1 MAWFGPGGM
10 FGQIAVVAAFGCV
23 FAIIRRKV
31 STAPPDEQKEPFVMT
46 SKTTAAGLPLDPRMP
61 PEVEEPGTD
70 GPGLP
75 EGNASS

>member
-1 MAWFGPGGM
+1 MILRKFGYLTNPRR
-10 FGQIAVVAAFGCV
+10 V
-23 FAIIRRKV
+23 FTR
-31 STAPPDEQKEPFVMT
+31 SEPFVMT